1 MLRTSSPGPSGQQ
14 GFFTGLTSLSW
25 LCCTD
30 WSGTCH
36 GWYQEPYLW
45 MTWIDAESSII
56 LLIFWHEFRSHYFWG
71 STDILPKKSDAP
83 LNRTFKYLYKLYHI
97 YISIAL
103 QTDNIHHIIS
113 TSLKDLLSIDI
124 VKWFLDMLSTRS

>member
-25 LCCTD
+25 LCCMD
-30 WSGTCH
+30 WSENCH
-36 GWYQEPYLW
+36 RSYHKLYLW
-45 MTWIDAESSII
+45 MTWTDAAPSII
-56 LLIFWHEFRSHYFWG
+56 LLILWHEFRSRYFWG

-83 LNRTFKYLYKLYHI
+83 FNRTFKYLYKLYHI

-103 QTDNIHHIIS
+103 QTDNIHHIII
-113 TSLKDLLSIDI
+113 TSLKDLLSIAI
-124 VKWFLDMLSTRS
+124 VKWFLDMLSTMS